1 MKRLS
6 KFFLATLLLTVAYTS
21 WAACPEGTKGNYKG
35 ECVPVAGESKEST
48 APDRNWDQ
56 LPIGRVLE
64 NPGDILVDFET
75 ITPHSS
81 CITMPRGL
89 PKPLNR
95 MPGFLSY
102 TAKTDAEVKAD
113 RQKEDQIFKT
123 RSALVNSGTR
133 CLYGSKNDALS
144 DCENIIEWV
153 DKVVEEDAFKPL
165 EFKKWP
171 MSAKDMSLDGS
182 GHMMFFYVIA
192 FDMTNAYA
200 LATKAIPTSSQSK
213 AAFIEWM
220 EKRLDLYRDF
230 LGLRI
235 TTGWGGGG
243 ISSLYG
249 HENIFIALTLARM
262 ALYAFSGDAE
272 KFWPELSQWQ
282 ITLANMRPDGSLPG
296 ETRRGPR
303 ALYYEA
309 RALQGLIKM
318 SKMADIQGIDLHA
331 LPIDGGKSFE
341 KAMAFYLAALG
352 NHDPIIK
359 YAKDNVGGGPE
370 NDPIWLNYKE
380 QHLRSL
386 IKQDTGFLDYLSVR
400 LADTDLDFDPRN
412 IKLDDRT
419 CSNHLKKRPAV
430 CKKNEKGLTLAD
442 LHSRTRVGTL
452 GWMGDVCF
460 YRELGSTE
468 GVLRTETNASKPS
481 RPKPYC
487 LNKETNTTYKNP
499 GNCKATDEGISFKEY
514 ANWTK
519 ENRPTDSKTGEKKTH
534 CYNPDTNTLTK
545 SRICQKKYR
554 VTLEEGEA
562 LVKQGN

>member
-1 MKRLS
+1 MRRLS
-6 KFFLATLLLTVAYTS
+6 KFFLAVLLLTVTGVS
-21 WAACPEGTKGNYKG
+21 WAACPEGTKNNYKG
-35 ECVPVAGESKEST
+35 ECVPIAGQSKEST

-56 LPIGRVLE
+56 LPIGRDLA
-64 NPGDILVDFET
+64 NPGDIVVDFET

-81 CITMPRGL
+81 CMTMRTGL
-89 PKPLNR
+89 PKPFNS
-95 MPGFLSY
+95 MPDMISY
-102 TAKTDAEVKAD
+102 HAKTDAEVN
-113 RQKEDQIFKT
+113 REEQKENLLYEM
-123 RSALVNSGTR
+123 RSALISSGTG
-133 CLYGSKNDALS
+133 CLYGSKNGTLS
-144 DCENIIEWV
+144 NCENIIEWV
-153 DKVVEEDAFKPL
+153 ERVVEKDAFKPL
-165 EFKKWP
+165 GFKKWP
-171 MSAKDMSLDGS
+171 MSAKDIPLEDGS
-182 GHMMFFYVIA
+182 PMMFFYVIA

-200 LATKAIPTSSQSK
+200 LATKAIPTSNQSK

-235 TTGWGGGG
+235 TTGWG
-243 ISSLYG
+243 LHG
-249 HENIFIALTLARM
+249 HENIFIALTLARL
-262 ALYAFSGDAE
+262 ALHAFSGDAE

-282 ITLANMRPDGSLPG
+282 ITLASMRPDGSLPG
-296 ETRRGPR
+296 ETRRGAR

-318 SKMADIQGIDLHA
+318 AKMADIQGIDLHA
-331 LPIDGGKSFE
+331 LPIDGGRSFE

-352 NHDPIIK
+352 NHDLIIG
-359 YAKDNVGGGPE
+359 YAKDNIGGGPR

-419 CSNHLKKRPAV
+419 CSNHPKKRPSA
-430 CKKNEKGLTLAD
+430 CNKNEKGLTLAD

-452 GWMGDVCF
+452 GWMGDLCF

-487 LNKETNTTYKNP
+487 LNKKTNTTYKNP
-499 GNCKATDEGISFKEY
+499 GNCKASDEGISFKEY
-514 ANWTK
+514 ADWKK
-519 ENRPTDSKTGEKKTH
+519 ENKSTTSKTKEKKTH
-534 CYNPDTNTLTK
+534 CYYPDTNTLEK
-545 SRICQKKYR
+545 SRYCPGKL